1 MAFAFWKPVC
11 YVLGANRRV
20 SAGSRRVFYF
30 PSPTFPPS
38 NHKSIAVLSFA
49 IEYISARIAFP
60 SPRLLFPCIQISA
73 TSILLWH
80 QTRYKYSPIRD
91 ACRMAKN
98 IVKGYYN
105 NTSSFFSPPVKCK
118 YALHYFVKF
127 CYCIATIILFQAFN
141 QTIFYRLIIISL
153 YSEINYTFKRVLK
166 KYRKL
171 NFKHIIITRKF

>member
-20 SAGSRRVFYF
+20 SAESRRVFYF

-98 IVKGYYN
+98 IVKGYYD

-153 YSEINYTFKRVLK
+153 YSEINYTFKCILK

>member
-20 SAGSRRVFYF
+20 SVGSRRVFYF

-98 IVKGYYN
+98 IVKGYYD

-127 CYCIATIILFQAFN
+127 CYCIATIILFEAFN

-153 YSEINYTFKRVLK
+153 YSEINYTFKHVLK

>member
-20 SAGSRRVFYF
+20 SVGSRRVFYF

-98 IVKGYYN
+98 IVKGYYD

-127 CYCIATIILFQAFN
+127 CYCIATIILFEAFN

>member
-20 SAGSRRVFYF
+20 SVGSRRVFYF

-98 IVKGYYN
+98 IVKGYYD

-127 CYCIATIILFQAFN
+127 CYYIATIILFQAFN

>member
-60 SPRLLFPCIQISA
+60 
-73 TSILLWH
+73 
-80 QTRYKYSPIRD
+80 
-91 ACRMAKN
+91 
-98 IVKGYYN
+98 
-105 NTSSFFSPPVKCK
+105 PPVC
-118 YALHYFVKF
+118 YFHVSKF
-127 CYCIATIILFQAFN
+127 LPLASSYDIKHDINTRQFGTRVEWQKIL
-141 QTIFYRLIIISL
+141 
-153 YSEINYTFKRVLK
+153 
-166 KYRKL
+166 
-171 NFKHIIITRKF
+171 